1 MNKILESAI
10 NEWSDWITNERRL
23 SNNTILS
30 YVRDLRSFV
39 KFINSHYGN
48 QMEFKDL
55 KKINEEDLTG
65 WFFQR
70 IKNNLSQR
78 SNARALSS
86 IKSFFTFLIKKRLI
100 KSSVILFINGPKFR
114 NSLPRPLTKNQVN
127 EIFRFVKYEKTKWIL
142 IRNLSV
148 IILMWGYGLRIGE
161 VLNLRKRD
169 LSLSG
174 IRIKGKGGK
183 IRVIPML
190 EKFIIFIR
198 TLEKE
203 CPFVLESDQF
213 FFRGKRGGT
222 LQPTIIQKL
231 IRDIRKTLCF
241 SENVTPHSLRHTFA
255 SELLENFADLRTIQ
269 ELLGHSSLST
279 TQRYTAVSTK
289 RIQNMLEKNHPLS
302 DN

>member
-1 MNKILESAI
+1 MNKMLESAI
-10 NEWSDWITNERRL
+10 NEWRDWITNEKRL

-39 KFINSHYGN
+39 SFMNSHYGN

-55 KKINEEDLTG
+55 KKINEDDLTG

-86 IKSFFTFLIKKRLI
+86 IKSFFTFLTKKRLI

-161 VLNLRKRD
+161 VLNLRKKD
-169 LSLSG
+169 LSFSG

-190 EKFIIFIR
+190 EKFIIFIK

>member
-161 VLNLRKRD
+161 VLNLRKKD

-269 ELLGHSSLST
+269 ELLGHSSLAT

>member
-10 NEWSDWITNERRL
+10 NEWSGWITNEKRL

-161 VLNLRKRD
+161 VLNLRKKD

-269 ELLGHSSLST
+269 ELLGHSSLAT

>member
-1 MNKILESAI
+1 MNKVLESAI
-10 NEWSDWITNERRL
+10 NEWSDWITNEKRL

-30 YVRDLRSFV
+30 YVRDLKSFV
-39 KFINSHYGN
+39 KFMNSHYGN

-55 KKINEEDLTG
+55 KKINEDDLTG

-86 IKSFFTFLIKKRLI
+86 IKSFFIFLIKKRLI

-161 VLNLRKRD
+161 VLNLRKKD
-169 LSLSG
+169 LSMSG

-190 EKFIIFIR
+190 EKFIIFIK

-231 IRDIRKTLCF
+231 IREIRKTLCF

>member
-1 MNKILESAI
+1 MNKMLESAI
-10 NEWSDWITNERRL
+10 NEWRDWITNEKRL

-39 KFINSHYGN
+39 SFIHSHYGI

-55 KKINEEDLTG
+55 EKINEDDLTG

-86 IKSFFTFLIKKRLI
+86 IKSFFTFLIKERLI

-127 EIFRFVKYEKTKWIL
+127 KIFRFVQYEKTKWIL

-148 IILMWGYGLRIGE
+148 LILMWGYGLRIGE
-161 VLNLRKRD
+161 VLNLRKKD
-169 LSLSG
+169 LSFSG

-190 EKFIIFIR
+190 EKFIIFIK

-203 CPFVLESDQF
+203 CPFILESDQF

-255 SELLENFADLRTIQ
+255 SELLENFTDLRTIQ

>member
-161 VLNLRKRD
+161 VLNLRKKD

-279 TQRYTAVSTK
+279 TQQYTAVSTK

>member
-161 VLNLRKRD
+161 VLNLRKKD

>member
-1 MNKILESAI
+1 MNKMLESAI
-10 NEWSDWITNERRL
+10 NEWRDWITNEKRL

-39 KFINSHYGN
+39 SFMHSHYGI

-55 KKINEEDLTG
+55 EKINEDDLTG
-65 WFFQR
+65 WFFRR

-86 IKSFFTFLIKKRLI
+86 IKSFFTFLTKKRLI

-148 IILMWGYGLRIGE
+148 LILMWGYGLRIGE
-161 VLNLRKRD
+161 VLNLRKKD
-169 LSLSG
+169 LSFSG

-190 EKFIIFIR
+190 EKFIIFIK

-222 LQPTIIQKL
+222 LQPTVIQKL
-231 IRDIRKTLCF
+231 IRDIRQTLCL

-255 SELLENFADLRTIQ
+255 SELLENFTDLRTIQ

>member
-10 NEWSDWITNERRL
+10 NEWSDWITNEKRL

-161 VLNLRKRD
+161 VLNLRKKD

>member
-1 MNKILESAI
+1 MNKMLESAI
-10 NEWSDWITNERRL
+10 NEWRDWITNEKRL
-23 SNNTILS
+23 SNNTISS

-55 KKINEEDLTG
+55 KKINEDDLTG

-86 IKSFFTFLIKKRLI
+86 IKSFFTFLTKKRLI

-161 VLNLRKRD
+161 VLNLRKKD

-255 SELLENFADLRTIQ
+255 SELLENFTDLRTIQ

>member
-161 VLNLRKRD
+161 VLNLRKKD

-190 EKFIIFIR
+190 GKFIIFIR

>member
-1 MNKILESAI
+1 MNKILELEI
-10 NEWSDWITNERRL
+10 NEWRDWITNEKRL
-23 SNNTILS
+23 SNNTISS

-39 KFINSHYGN
+39 SFINSHYGN

-55 KKINEEDLTG
+55 KKINEDDLTA

-86 IKSFFTFLIKKRLI
+86 IKSFFIFLTKKKLI
-100 KSSVILFINGPKFR
+100 KSSVILYINGPKFR

-148 IILMWGYGLRIGE
+148 LILMWGYGLRISE
-161 VLNLRKRD
+161 VLHLRKKD
-169 LSLSG
+169 LSFSG

-190 EKFIIFIR
+190 KKFIIFIS

-213 FFRGKRGGT
+213 LFRGKRGGT

-255 SELLENFADLRTIQ
+255 SELLENLTDLRTIQ

>member
-1 MNKILESAI
+1 MNKMLESVI
-10 NEWSDWITNERRL
+10 NEWRDWITNEKRL

-39 KFINSHYGN
+39 SFMNSHYGI

-55 KKINEEDLTG
+55 KKISEDDLTG

-86 IKSFFTFLIKKRLI
+86 IKSFFTFLSKKRLI

-148 IILMWGYGLRIGE
+148 LILMWGYGLRIGE
-161 VLNLRKRD
+161 VLNLRKKD
-169 LSLSG
+169 LSFSG

-190 EKFIIFIR
+190 EKFIIFIK

-203 CPFVLESDQF
+203 CPFVLESDQS

-222 LQPTIIQKL
+222 LQPTVIQKL

-241 SENVTPHSLRHTFA
+241 AENVTPHSLRHTFA
-255 SELLENFADLRTIQ
+255 SELLENFTDLRTIQ

>member
-10 NEWSDWITNERRL
+10 NEWSDWITNEKRL

-161 VLNLRKRD
+161 VLNLRKKD

-241 SENVTPHSLRHTFA
+241 SENITPHSLRHTFA

>member
-48 QMEFKDL
+48 QIEFKDL

-161 VLNLRKRD
+161 VLNLRKKD
-169 LSLSG
+169 LSLGG

-255 SELLENFADLRTIQ
+255 SELLENFTDLRTIQ

>member
-1 MNKILESAI
+1 MNKMLESAI
-10 NEWSDWITNERRL
+10 NEWRDWITNEKRL

-30 YVRDLRSFV
+30 YIRDLRSFLS
-39 KFINSHYGN
+39 FMNLHNGI
-48 QMEFKDL
+48 QMEFRDL
-55 KKINEEDLTG
+55 KKINEDDLTG
-65 WFFQR
+65 WFFHR

-86 IKSFFTFLIKKRLI
+86 IKSFFTFLTKKRLI

-148 IILMWGYGLRIGE
+148 LILMWGYGLRIGE
-161 VLNLRKRD
+161 VLNLRKKD
-169 LSLSG
+169 LSFSG

-190 EKFIIFIR
+190 EKFILFIK

-203 CPFVLESDQF
+203 CPFTLESEQF

-255 SELLENFADLRTIQ
+255 SELLENFTDLRTIQ

>member
-1 MNKILESAI
+1 MNKMLESVI
-10 NEWSDWITNERRL
+10 NEWRDWITNEKRL

-39 KFINSHYGN
+39 SFMSSHYGI

-86 IKSFFTFLIKKRLI
+86 IKSFFTFLSKKRLI

-148 IILMWGYGLRIGE
+148 LILMWGYGLRIGE
-161 VLNLRKRD
+161 VLNLRKKD
-169 LSLSG
+169 LSFSG

-190 EKFIIFIR
+190 EKFIIFIK

-203 CPFVLESDQF
+203 CPFVLESDQS
-213 FFRGKRGGT
+213 FFRGKRGGA
-222 LQPTIIQKL
+222 LQPTVIQKL

-241 SENVTPHSLRHTFA
+241 AENVTPHSLRHTFA
-255 SELLENFADLRTIQ
+255 SELLENFTDLRTIQ

>member
-161 VLNLRKRD
+161 VLNLRKKD

-213 FFRGKRGGT
+213 FFRGKRGGP

-231 IRDIRKTLCF
+231 ISDIRKTLCF

-269 ELLGHSSLST
+269 ELLGHSSLAT

>member
-1 MNKILESAI
+1 MNKTLESAI

-161 VLNLRKRD
+161 VLNLRKKD

>member
-1 MNKILESAI
+1 MNKSLESTI
-10 NEWSDWITNERRL
+10 NEWSDWITNEKRL

-39 KFINSHYGN
+39 KFMNSHYGN

-55 KKINEEDLTG
+55 TKINEDDLTG

-114 NSLPRPLTKNQVN
+114 NSLPRPLTKNQIN

-161 VLNLRKRD
+161 VLNLRKKD

-203 CPFVLESDQF
+203 CPFVIEGDQF
-213 FFRGKRGGT
+213 FFRGRRGGT

>member
-1 MNKILESAI
+1 MNKTLESAI
-10 NEWSDWITNERRL
+10 NEWSDWITNEKRL

-161 VLNLRKRD
+161 VLNLRKKD

-279 TQRYTAVSTK
+279 TQQYTAVSTK

>member
-1 MNKILESAI
+1 MNKMLESVI
-10 NEWSDWITNERRL
+10 NEWRDWITNEKRL

-39 KFINSHYGN
+39 SFMSSHYGI

-55 KKINEEDLTG
+55 KKISEDDLTG

-86 IKSFFTFLIKKRLI
+86 IKSFFTFLSKKRLI

-114 NSLPRPLTKNQVN
+114 NSLPRPLTKSQVS

-148 IILMWGYGLRIGE
+148 LILMWGYGLRIGE
-161 VLNLRKRD
+161 VLNLRKKD
-169 LSLSG
+169 LCFSG

-190 EKFIIFIR
+190 EKFIIFIK
-198 TLEKE
+198 TLENE

-222 LQPTIIQKL
+222 LQPTVIQKL
-231 IRDIRKTLCF
+231 SRDIRKTLCF
-241 SENVTPHSLRHTFA
+241 SENVTPHSLRHTYA
-255 SELLENFADLRTIQ
+255 SELLENFTDLRTIQ

>member
-1 MNKILESAI
+1 MNKMLESAI
-10 NEWSDWITNERRL
+10 NEWRDWITNEKRL

-39 KFINSHYGN
+39 NFMNSHYGI

-55 KKINEEDLTG
+55 KKINEDDLTG

-86 IKSFFTFLIKKRLI
+86 IKSFFTFLTKKRLI

-148 IILMWGYGLRIGE
+148 LILMWGYGLRIGE
-161 VLNLRKRD
+161 VLNLRKKD
-169 LSLSG
+169 LSFSG

-190 EKFIIFIR
+190 EKFIIFIK

-222 LQPTIIQKL
+222 LQPTVIQKL

-255 SELLENFADLRTIQ
+255 SELLENFTDLRTIQ

>member
-127 EIFRFVKYEKTKWIL
+127 EIFRFVKHEKTKWIL

-161 VLNLRKRD
+161 VLNLRKKD

-241 SENVTPHSLRHTFA
+241 SENITPHSLRHTFA

-269 ELLGHSSLST
+269 ELLGHSSLAT

>member
-1 MNKILESAI
+1 MNKMLESAI
-10 NEWSDWITNERRL
+10 NEWSDWITNEKRL

-30 YVRDLRSFV
+30 YLRDLRSFV

-161 VLNLRKRD
+161 VLNLRKKD

-190 EKFIIFIR
+190 EKFIVFIR

-231 IRDIRKTLCF
+231 IRDIRKALCF

>member
-161 VLNLRKRD
+161 VLNLRKKD

-255 SELLENFADLRTIQ
+255 SELLENFTDLRTIQ

>member
-1 MNKILESAI
+1 MNKMLESAI
-10 NEWSDWITNERRL
+10 NEWRDWITNEKRL

-39 KFINSHYGN
+39 SFMNSHYGN

-55 KKINEEDLTG
+55 KKINEDDLTG

-86 IKSFFTFLIKKRLI
+86 IKSFFTFLTKKRLI

-161 VLNLRKRD
+161 VLNLRKKD
-169 LSLSG
+169 LSFSG

-190 EKFIIFIR
+190 EKFIIFIK

-213 FFRGKRGGT
+213 FLGEKGEV
-222 LQPTIIQKL
+222 
-231 IRDIRKTLCF
+231 LC
-241 SENVTPHSLRHTFA
+241 NPPL
-255 SELLENFADLRTIQ
+255 
-269 ELLGHSSLST
+269 
-279 TQRYTAVSTK
+279 Y
-289 RIQNMLEKNHPLS
+289 KN
-302 DN
+302 

>member
-10 NEWSDWITNERRL
+10 NEWSDWIKNEKRL

-78 SNARALSS
+78 SNVRALSS

-127 EIFRFVKYEKTKWIL
+127 EIFRFVKNEKTKWIL

-161 VLNLRKRD
+161 VLNLRKKD

-174 IRIKGKGGK
+174 IRIEGKGGK

-255 SELLENFADLRTIQ
+255 SELLENFTDLRTIQ

>member
-1 MNKILESAI
+1 MNKMLESAI
-10 NEWSDWITNERRL
+10 NEWRDWITNEKRL

-30 YVRDLRSFV
+30 YIRDLRSFV
-39 KFINSHYGN
+39 SFMNLHNGI
-48 QMEFKDL
+48 QMEFRDL
-55 KKINEEDLTG
+55 KKINEDDLTG
-65 WFFQR
+65 WFFHR

-86 IKSFFTFLIKKRLI
+86 IKSFFTFLTKKRLI

-148 IILMWGYGLRIGE
+148 LILMWGYGLRIGE
-161 VLNLRKRD
+161 VLNLRKKD
-169 LSLSG
+169 LSFSG

-190 EKFIIFIR
+190 EKFILFIK

-203 CPFVLESDQF
+203 CPFTLESEQF

-255 SELLENFADLRTIQ
+255 SELLENFTDLRTIQ